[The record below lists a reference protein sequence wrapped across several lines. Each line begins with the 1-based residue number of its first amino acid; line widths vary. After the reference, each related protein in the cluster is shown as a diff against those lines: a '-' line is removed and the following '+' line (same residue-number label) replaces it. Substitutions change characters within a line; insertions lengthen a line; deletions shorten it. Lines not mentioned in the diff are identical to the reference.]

1 MFEGAPIYESGG
13 EKTSRVY
20 LEMRQSVVGLLCSP
34 ADGKDCIDKWS
45 QKFDVVFDR
54 AIATNPQLVEEWDK
68 RQDYYTD
75 IMLAEVKGEDDP
87 EELRAA

>member
-1 MFEGAPIYESGG
+1 MLEGAPIYESNG

-34 ADGKDCIDKWS
+34 DDGQECIDKWT
-45 QKFDVVFDR
+45 KEFDTVFDR
-54 AIATNPQLVEEWDK
+54 AISTNPNLVEEWDNK
-68 RQDYYTD
+68 KDYYTD
-75 IMLAEVKGEDDP
+75 IMVSEVKGEADP